1 MLTWET
7 ENSKHSKCSYT
18 CENRRGTTGIS
29 LQNSKQCSR
38 LYTRAILLGKCPKP
52 LNDFREIGCAPAEL
66 NINLSSESESW
77 IFGFTAFRQIRFCCI
92 SVDRHFPKVSAHI
105 LYTKLRHP
113 RLYQAEFFFIYEEFD
128 LYRSLTIPVFWH
140 KTHLPS
146 SFQVLSCILHSEGSI
161 SYRRLS
167 TALRLTTSGYNY
179 NRSSGTE
186 SQRYLHDSL
195 QFACLLVHVQCSSL
209 TSQLQVCVVP
219 KSYLF
224 RSPGYP
230 PLADLKSPR
239 RHTAP

>member
-1 MLTWET
+1 MVKMNGCAAIDSARPFRFLADKAAVAADFHLRKWRLLTWET

-29 LQNSKQCSR
+29 LQNSKQAPVSTHTGACHSGKQCSR

-113 RLYQAEFFFIYEEFD
+113 RLYQAEFF
-128 LYRSLTIPVFWH
+128 
-140 KTHLPS
+140 
-146 SFQVLSCILHSEGSI
+146 
-161 SYRRLS
+161 
-167 TALRLTTSGYNY
+167 
-179 NRSSGTE
+179 
-186 SQRYLHDSL
+186 
-195 QFACLLVHVQCSSL
+195 SSL
-209 TSQLQVCVVP
+209 TYSEGMLCIPLLLHTHQLCC
-219 KSYLF
+219 
-224 RSPGYP
+224 
-230 PLADLKSPR
+230 
-239 RHTAP
+239 